1 MKEARWMRQ
10 TKSLNQTYISKRDSS
25 EVICGGSPTQK
36 VYTEK
41 VEGDSAG
48 EAEEDGSGCAASI
61 DADPLIGEEEAGG
74 A

>member
-1 MKEARWMRQ
+1 MLTNWVGVKEQHRG
-10 TKSLNQTYISKRDSS
+10 SEDGSKHPVVQHS
-25 EVICGGSPTQK
+25 GGI
-36 VYTEK
+36 YTEK